1 VDRLRTEG
9 TGFPLIPT
17 SSPLAAYQAQRDDI
31 RARILSVLEG
41 GNYVLGPEVE
51 SFEQSFSAYCQATY
65 GIGVNSGT
73 DALILTLRAL
83 DIGPGD
89 EVVTVSHTALATVA
103 AVLAV
108 GATPVLVDIDPIY
121 YTLDPAVLGDAI
133 TARTKAIVPVHLYGQ
148 PADMDSILDVAKKHG
163 IPVIEDCAQA
173 TGAIYKGRRVGSIGD
188 AGCFSFY
195 PTKNLGAIGDG
206 GMVVTNSQRIS
217 DRIRRIRQYGWDARR
232 ETDRLGINS
241 RLDEIQAAIL
251 GVKLPLLDLNNE
263 HRAAIA
269 HRYSVAFAELPLGL
283 PRQRPETAHVYHLYV
298 LSCDDR
304 DGLRRH
310 LMDNKVLAGIHY
322 PVAAHR
328 HGTYAS
334 RVSLSA
340 AGLETTDSVVDR
352 ILSLPIYPELPEA
365 DVGRV
370 IDGVN
375 SYFDL

>member
-1 VDRLRTEG
+1 
-9 TGFPLIPT
+9 LIPT

-51 SFEQSFSAYCQATY
+51 SFEQSFSAYCQARY

-217 DRIRRIRQYGWDARR
+217 DRVRRIRQYGWDARR

-241 RLDEIQAAIL
+241 RLDEVQAAIL
-251 GVKLPLLDLNNE
+251 AAKLPLLDLNNE
-263 HRAAIA
+263 RRGAIA
-269 HRYSVAFAELPLGL
+269 RRYSAAFAGLPVTLPLQ
-283 PRQRPETAHVYHLYV
+283 RQETVHVYHLYV

-310 LMDNKVLAGIHY
+310 LMDRQVLAGIHY

-340 AGLETTDSVVDR
+340 TGLEMTDKVVDR
-352 ILSLPIYPELPEA
+352 ILSLPIYPELPEP
-365 DVGRV
+365 DVDRV
-370 IDGVN
+370 IEAVN

>member
-1 VDRLRTEG
+1 MDRLRTEG
-9 TGFPLIPT
+9 TGLPLIPT

-31 RARILSVLEG
+31 RARVLSVLEG

-51 SFEQSFSAYCQATY
+51 SFERSFAAYCQAAY

-89 EVVTVSHTALATVA
+89 DVVTVSHTALATVA

-108 GATPVLVDIDPIY
+108 GATPVLVDVDPIY
-121 YTLDPAVLGDAI
+121 YTLDPVVLDDAI
-133 TARTKAIVPVHLYGQ
+133 TVKTKAIVPVHLYGQ
-148 PADMDSILDVAKKHG
+148 PADMDSILEVAARHG
-163 IPVIEDCAQA
+163 VPVIEDCAQA

-195 PTKNLGAIGDG
+195 PTKNLGAVGDG
-206 GMVVTNSQRIS
+206 GMVVTNSQKIS
-217 DRIRRIRQYGWDARR
+217 DRVRRIRQYGWDERR

-241 RLDEIQAAIL
+241 RLDEIQAAVL
-251 GVKLPLLDLNNE
+251 SAKLPLLDSNNE
-263 HRAAIA
+263 RRGAIA
-269 HRYSVAFAELPLGL
+269 RRYNAAFARLPVAPPL
-283 PRQRPETAHVYHLYV
+283 QRPETVHVYHLYV
-298 LSCDDR
+298 LSCNDR

-310 LMDNKVLAGIHY
+310 LMDNQVLAGIHY

-328 HGTYAS
+328 HGAYAS

-340 AGLETTDSVVDR
+340 TGLETTDSLVDR
-352 ILSLPIYPELPEA
+352 IVSLPIYPELAEP
-365 DVGRV
+365 DVDRV
-370 IDGVN
+370 IEAVN

>member
-1 VDRLRTEG
+1 
-9 TGFPLIPT
+9 
-17 SSPLAAYQAQRDDI
+17 
-31 RARILSVLEG
+31 
-41 GNYVLGPEVE
+41 
-51 SFEQSFSAYCQATY
+51 
-65 GIGVNSGT
+65 
-73 DALILTLRAL
+73 
-83 DIGPGD
+83 
-89 EVVTVSHTALATVA
+89 
-103 AVLAV
+103 
-108 GATPVLVDIDPIY
+108 
-121 YTLDPAVLGDAI
+121 
-133 TARTKAIVPVHLYGQ
+133 
-148 PADMDSILDVAKKHG
+148 
-163 IPVIEDCAQA
+163 
-173 TGAIYKGRRVGSIGD
+173 
-188 AGCFSFY
+188 
-195 PTKNLGAIGDG
+195 
-206 GMVVTNSQRIS
+206 MVVTNSQRIS

>member
-1 VDRLRTEG
+1 M
-9 TGFPLIPT
+9 IPT

-31 RARILSVLEG
+31 RARVLSVLEG

-51 SFEQSFSAYCQATY
+51 SFERSFAAYCQAAY

-89 EVVTVSHTALATVA
+89 DVVTVSHTALATVA

-108 GATPVLVDIDPIY
+108 GATPVLVDVDPIY
-121 YTLDPAVLGDAI
+121 YTLDPVVLDDAI
-133 TARTKAIVPVHLYGQ
+133 TVKTKAIVPVHLYGQ
-148 PADMDSILDVAKKHG
+148 PADMDSILEVAARHG
-163 IPVIEDCAQA
+163 VPVIEDCAQA

-195 PTKNLGAIGDG
+195 PTKNLGAVGDG
-206 GMVVTNSQRIS
+206 GMVVTNSQKIS
-217 DRIRRIRQYGWDARR
+217 DRVRRIRQYGWDERR

-241 RLDEIQAAIL
+241 RLDEIQAAVL
-251 GVKLPLLDLNNE
+251 SAKLPLLDSNNE
-263 HRAAIA
+263 RRGAIA
-269 HRYSVAFAELPLGL
+269 RRYNAAFARLPVAPPL
-283 PRQRPETAHVYHLYV
+283 QRPETVHVYHLYV
-298 LSCDDR
+298 LSCNDR

-310 LMDNKVLAGIHY
+310 LMDNQVLAGIHY

-328 HGTYAS
+328 HGAYAS

-340 AGLETTDSVVDR
+340 TGLETTDSLVDR
-352 ILSLPIYPELPEA
+352 IVSLPIYPELAEP
-365 DVGRV
+365 DVDRV
-370 IDGVN
+370 IEAVN

>member
-1 VDRLRTEG
+1 MDRLRTEG
-9 TGFPLIPT
+9 TGLPLIPT

-31 RARILSVLEG
+31 RARVLSVLEG

-51 SFEQSFSAYCQATY
+51 SFERSFAAYCQAAY

-89 EVVTVSHTALATVA
+89 DVVTVSHTALATVA

-121 YTLDPAVLGDAI
+121 YTLDPVVLDDAI
-133 TARTKAIVPVHLYGQ
+133 TVKTKAIVPVHLYGQ
-148 PADMDSILDVAKKHG
+148 PADMDSILEVAARHG
-163 IPVIEDCAQA
+163 VPVIEDCAQA

-217 DRIRRIRQYGWDARR
+217 DRVRRIRQYGWDERR

-241 RLDEIQAAIL
+241 RLDEIQAAVL
-251 GVKLPLLDLNNE
+251 SAKLPLLDLNNE
-263 HRAAIA
+263 RREAIA
-269 HRYSVAFAELPLGL
+269 RRYNAAFARLPVAPPL
-283 PRQRPETAHVYHLYV
+283 QRPETVHVYHLYV
-298 LSCDDR
+298 LSCNDR

-310 LMDNKVLAGIHY
+310 LMDNQVLAGIHY

-328 HGTYAS
+328 HGAYAS

-340 AGLETTDSVVDR
+340 TGLETTDSLVDR
-352 ILSLPIYPELPEA
+352 IVSLPIYPELPEP
-365 DVGRV
+365 DVDRV
-370 IDGVN
+370 IEAVN